1 MPTTQDTTDELQS
14 VEPVRRRGRPSTRPS
29 EEAIYAGALEAF
41 AADGFA
47 GASMRDIAARAGT
60 SLSNLYNYVPSK
72 EQLLAAL
79 LAHANDGLLERLRA
93 DDDADADPA
102 ERLRRLVRGYT
113 YWTVDNRLAGLVA
126 VTEVRYLRG
135 EERAAVVAARDTTQ
149 ALFAQVVDA
158 GVASGVFTTAHPR
171 GAVRALVLLCSAMAT
186 WYRPDG
192 SRTPNELA
200 DEQAALAL
208 DLVGAGSHRG
218 G

>member
-1 MPTTQDTTDELQS
+1 
-14 VEPVRRRGRPSTRPS
+14 
-29 EEAIYAGALEAF
+29 
-41 AADGFA
+41 
-47 GASMRDIAARAGT
+47 MRDIAARAGT

-102 ERLRRLVRGYT
+102 ERLQRLVRGYT

-126 VTEVRYLRG
+126 MTEVRYLRG

-158 GVASGVFTTAHPR
+158 GVASGAFTTAHPR

-192 SRTPNELA
+192 SRTPDELA

-208 DLVGAGSHRG
+208 DLVGAASHRG